1 MPPRQAWE
9 ACGQPNGE
17 AGIQNIRRRGLQERK
32 LKAARQIC
40 FDVALERD
48 GKKQSALEQ
57 DSEGPP
63 TDDKLGKGKP
73 QKGFRLKPSQ
83 LEKVRSQK
91 LSDRF
96 QYDAAYIAATTEW
109 HKLVTSG
116 KAGGKKD
123 GTSAQAIAERYA
135 ATLPVGSPKLTARS
149 LYNAYRD
156 GRCGQV
162 CPKREAS
169 TLSSQQTWFRLSLT
183 MQL

>member
-1 MPPRQAWE
+1 MPPKQAWE

-40 FDVALERD
+40 FNVASERD
-48 GKKQSALEQ
+48 GKKHSALEQ

-63 TDDKLGKGKP
+63 TDDKLGKGKSH
-73 QKGFRLKPSQ
+73 KGFRLKPSQ

-91 LSDRF
+91 LSYHF